1 MKKIKKIGMITIG
14 SMLFAAGISL
24 FIDPCNLAPGGV
36 SGIAILLN
44 RISGVETGTL
54 ILLLNIPI
62 LMLGVYKFGWRFLVA
77 TGYAIVAVSVFTNIF
92 SSILLQ
98 PMERLS
104 GALAGAALCAV
115 GMGLVLRCG
124 TTTGGTDIIVKCLR
138 QRYPHMKT
146 ESLFFMIDIGIVL
159 LSGFVFR
166 DVDTILYSAI
176 AVFTTSYIL
185 DLVLYG
191 KDGAKLLYIISDH
204 AERITERIL
213 VELEIGVTHLK
224 GNGAYSKK
232 EKNIILCVIHKQI
245 AHKAEEIVKQEDP
258 EAFMI
263 ITGATQIYGEG
274 YKSYFGEIL

>member
-24 FIDPCNLAPGGV
+24 FIDPCNLAPGEV

-185 DLVLYG
+185 YLVLYG

>member
-146 ESLFFMIDIGIVL
+146 GSLFFMIDIGIVL
-159 LSGFVFR
+159 LSGFVFQ